1 MAWREFAPFTS
12 SNLSAVRYDPEQS
25 LLEVE
30 FLNGGRY
37 QYYDVP
43 EQVAQA
49 FEQAGQRAFSSRIAS
64 KGTLDIAGYNKWLL

>member
-1 MAWREFAPFTS
+1 MSWNEFAPFTS
-12 SNLSAVRYDPEQS
+12 SNIAAVRYDAEQG

-43 EQVAQA
+43 GHVAHA
-49 FEQAGQRAFSSRIAS
+49 FEQAES
-64 KGTLDIAGYNKWLL
+64 KGRYLARHIKGHYRYARV

>member
-1 MAWREFAPFTS
+1 MAWIEFARFTS
-12 SNLSAVRYDPEQS
+12 SNVSAVRYDPEQS

-43 EQVAQA
+43 AQVAQD
-49 FEQAGQRAFSSRIAS
+49 FEKAES
-64 KGTLDIAGYNKWLL
+64 KGVFLAHCIKGHFRYSRV

>member
-1 MAWREFAPFTS
+1 MAWRDFSPFTS
-12 SNLSAVRYDPEQS
+12 SNVAAIRYDSEQS

-43 EQVAQA
+43 EHVAQA
-49 FEQAGQRAFSSRIAS
+49 LEQAES
-64 KGTLDIAGYNKWLL
+64 KGGFLAQSIKGYFRYSRV

>member
-1 MAWREFAPFTS
+1 MAWQEFTPFTS
-12 SNLSAVRYDPEQS
+12 SNVAAIRYDAEHG

-43 EQVAQA
+43 EQVARE
-49 FEQAGQRAFSSRIAS
+49 FDQAGS
-64 KGTLDIAGYNKWLL
+64 KGAFLALRIKGHFRYSRV

>member
-1 MAWREFAPFTS
+1 MAWREFPSFTS
-12 SNLSAVRYDPEQS
+12 SNVAAIRYDPEQS

-49 FEQAGQRAFSSRIAS
+49 FEQAES
-64 KGTLDIAGYNKWLL
+64 KGVFLAKNIKGHFRYSRV

>member
-1 MAWREFAPFTS
+1 MVWREFPAFTS
-12 SNLSAVRYDPEQS
+12 SNVAAIRYDPEQS

-43 EQVAQA
+43 EHVAQA
-49 FEQAGQRAFSSRIAS
+49 FEQADS
-64 KGTLDIAGYNKWLL
+64 KGGFLARSIKGYFRYGRV